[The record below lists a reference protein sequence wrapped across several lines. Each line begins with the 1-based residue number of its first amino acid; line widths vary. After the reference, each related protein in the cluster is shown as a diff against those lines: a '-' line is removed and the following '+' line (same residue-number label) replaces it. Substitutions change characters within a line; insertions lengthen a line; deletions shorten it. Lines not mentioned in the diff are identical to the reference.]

1 MDKED
6 LSQEEE
12 SENWTLIKMIKGN
25 QERIESIKEE
35 MVELQEEH

>member
-1 MDKED
+1 MDKEE

>member
-1 MDKED
+1 